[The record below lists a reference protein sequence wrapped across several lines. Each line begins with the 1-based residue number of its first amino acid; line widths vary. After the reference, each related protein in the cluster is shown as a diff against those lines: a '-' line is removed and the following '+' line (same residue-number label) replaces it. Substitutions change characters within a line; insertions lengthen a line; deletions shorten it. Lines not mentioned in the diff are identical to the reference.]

1 MFSKCIISNATIT
14 GFLFLEFLRN
24 LKTKF
29 VFCIS
34 HHGYHV
40 GLETVFWMADVDEM
54 AQVRGS
60 WEKLP
65 SCQSGKV
72 SCFKETKRFPLVFL
86 LLIKSYKKN
95 GFEKKIIC
103 HPTHHDI
110 TSYQD
115 IRVHIPVWQEKH
127 SLLHSTFKEMMCFS
141 RVGSLIEAVLRLC
154 SWAEAKSY
162 CTALPEPWN
171 QMGLWSP
178 RSTELSGNLYL
189 S

>member
-86 LLIKSYKKN
+86 LLIKSYQKN

-127 SLLHSTFKEMMCFS
+127 SLLHSRFKEMMCFLS
-141 RVGSLIEAVLRLC
+141 HETKWGCDPQEAQNFLGIYTC
-154 SWAEAKSY
+154 HKY
-162 CTALPEPWN
+162 CDNTKNADITKPLPKK
-171 QMGLWSP
+171 QISAM
-178 RSTELSGNLYL
+178 NL
-189 S
+189 

>member
-1 MFSKCIISNATIT
+1 MVTMWDLRQCFGWQMWMRWHKSEEAGRNCLRARVGRSPVSKKQS
-14 GFLFLEFLRN
+14 
-24 LKTKF
+24 
-29 VFCIS
+29 VFHWSFCYWLN
-34 HHGYHV
+34 H
-40 GLETVFWMADVDEM
+40 T
-54 AQVRGS
+54 
-60 WEKLP
+60 
-65 SCQSGKV
+65 
-72 SCFKETKRFPLVFL
+72 
-86 LLIKSYKKN
+86 KKN